1 MSTFFCLCVR
11 IRNLNTYLL
20 LSLTKELQ
28 LFPNTAERMQTSYIL
43 FFRSWS
49 FQLSPSR
56 ILILSWNWD
65 AGLFSHFFPKTAAG
79 VLVRKRTDVG
89 VSRPGSLLVFQFIPR
104 ALDEIEV
111 RALFQTSSCSSTLNW
126 TISSFVHRFTVSLI
140 EMKGFPKLPPKWRHT
155 VAAVLWPVY
164 LMSQNIACCWIDQTY
179 PKELGLQV
187 MKLQAWGICFHSLS
201 EKSPYTGLW
210 WLWKR
215 DHLTAGFSSIAK
227 LLLISIGFGPLHT
240 LSLS

>member
-1 MSTFFCLCVR
+1 M
-11 IRNLNTYLL
+11 
-20 LSLTKELQ
+20 
-28 LFPNTAERMQTSYIL
+28 
-43 FFRSWS
+43 
-49 FQLSPSR
+49 
-56 ILILSWNWD
+56 
-65 AGLFSHFFPKTAAG
+65 
-79 VLVRKRTDVG
+79 RKRTDVG

-187 MKLQAWGICFHSLS
+187 MKLQMKFRYMFSFSQW
-201 EKSPYTGLW
+201 EKSLHWPVMIVEERPPHCRLQLYCQALIDLYWIWSTAYTLPK
-210 WLWKR
+210 LEVNPQR
-215 DHLTAGFSSIAK
+215 HL
-227 LLLISIGFGPLHT
+227 
-240 LSLS
+240 